1 MSHFLDR
8 LTFFRKTVDTF
19 ADGHGIVT
27 NEDRD
32 WEESYRARWQHDKIV
47 RSTHG
52 VNCTGSC
59 SWKIYVKGGIIT
71 WETQQTDYPR
81 TRPDLPNH
89 EPRGCSRGASYSWYI
104 YSANRLKYPLV
115 RSRLVRHWREA
126 RRTMAPVA
134 AWASIVGDEAKRRD
148 YQRVRGLGGFVRSD
162 WEEVNEIVAAANVYT
177 IKTHGPD
184 RVLGFSPIPAMSMV
198 SYAAGSRY
206 LSLIGGVCMSFYDWY
221 CDLPP
226 SSPQTWGEQTDVPES
241 ADWYNSTFLMMW
253 GSNVPQTRTPD
264 AHFMTEVRYK
274 GATTV
279 TVTPDYSE
287 ASKFADI
294 WLNPKQGTD
303 AALALAMGHVILKE
317 WHLAGRSAYFEDYC
331 RRFTDMPFLVTLS
344 ARPNGGHVPD
354 RMLRASDLPD
364 GAGAG
369 QQSRSGRPWPSTRRG
384 TMRSSAPSAPSASAG
399 ARPASG
405 TSRKRT
411 APDGA
416 GPRSCRLSLIDIKG
430 RGRLRRVPLFRQCKA
445 TTISPAPS
453 HEDGAVAQRAGE
465 EGRDRRTAR
474 RWSQPSMTCSSPI
487 TGSTAGSAAKT
498 RPGELRRR
506 CALYAG
512 MAGAHHRSR
521 AGQGDRRRPAVRGQC
536 AQDRGPLDGH
546 RRGRAQPL
554 VPYGHDLPQHHQH
567 AGDVRLRG
575 QVGRRLVP
583 LCRAG
588 EAAGP
593 RPAGCRSPSRSTGT
607 ARRGT

>member
-8 LTFFRKTVDTF
+8 LTFFRKTVDIF

-27 NEDRD
+27 NEDRG
-32 WEESYRARWQHDKIV
+32 WEDSYRARWQHDKIV

-126 RRTMAPVA
+126 RKTMAPVA
-134 AWASIVGDEAKRRD
+134 AWASIVEDAAKRSD

-162 WEEVNEIVAAANVYT
+162 WDEVNEIVAAANVYT
-177 IKTHGPD
+177 VKTHGPD
-184 RVLGFSPIPAMSMV
+184 RVIGFSPIPAMSMV

-241 ADWYNSTFLMMW
+241 ADWYNSSFLMMW

-317 WHLAGRSAYFEDYC
+317 WHLAGKSAYFEDYC
-331 RRFTDMPFLVTLS
+331 RRVTDMPFLVTL
-344 ARPNGGHVPD
+344 RKTDGGYVPD
-354 RMLRASDLPD
+354 RMLRAADLPD
-364 GAGAG
+364 ALG
-369 QQSRSGRPWPSTRRG
+369 QSNNPE
-384 TMRSSAPSAPSASAG
+384 
-399 ARPASG
+399 PAY
-405 TSRKRT
+405 
-411 APDGA
+411 P
-416 GPRSCRLSLIDIKG
+416 
-430 RGRLRRVPLFRQCKA
+430 
-445 TTISPAPS
+445 
-453 HEDGAVAQRAGE
+453 
-465 EGRDRRTAR
+465 
-474 RWSQPSMTCSSPI
+474 
-487 TGSTAGSAAKT
+487 
-498 RPGELRRR
+498 
-506 CALYAG
+506 
-512 MAGAHHRSR
+512 
-521 AGQGDRRRPAVRGQC
+521 
-536 AQDRGPLDGH
+536 
-546 RRGRAQPL
+546 
-554 VPYGHDLPQHHQH
+554 
-567 AGDVRLRG
+567 
-575 QVGRRLVP
+575 
-583 LCRAG
+583 
-588 EAAGP
+588 
-593 RPAGCRSPSRSTGT
+593 
-607 ARRGT
+607 